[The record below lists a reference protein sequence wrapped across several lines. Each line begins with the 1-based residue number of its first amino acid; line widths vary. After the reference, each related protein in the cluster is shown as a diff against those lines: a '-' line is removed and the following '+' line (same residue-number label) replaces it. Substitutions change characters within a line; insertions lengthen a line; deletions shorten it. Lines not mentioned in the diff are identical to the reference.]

1 MKTSTFKVK
10 GMHCASCVLTIE
22 RAIKR
27 IKGVEKAS
35 VNLPAEKATI
45 TYDPVAAAPDDFIRA
60 VKDVGYE
67 LILPKEI
74 EAPEEQKGAATITMK
89 ILGMDSPH
97 CASIVERAVKT
108 LPGVIKADL
117 DFSNQRA
124 VFAIDAAKVSVSK
137 VEKVITDAGY
147 KPIREDSGALL
158 AAKIEEEKNKSE
170 RETKRKIIVGLFLSA
185 AIVLGSYFASI
196 PFLSKPIVL
205 LLLAAPVQFWVGAQF
220 YSGLRLVWKYRTADM
235 NTLVAVGT
243 LAAFGFSLVA
253 TLAPE
258 IFTSRG
264 LEAGLYYDVAAVII
278 TFILLGKYLE
288 TRARGRASQAI
299 KKLMGL
305 SPKTA
310 RKIVNG
316 EDIEVALEQVQAG
329 DILRVRPGD
338 KIPVDGVILE
348 GHSSIDESM
357 VTGESMPVSKNSG
370 DEVIG
375 ATVNKYGS
383 FTMRATKVG
392 KDTVLSQI
400 VKMVEDAQGSKAPI
414 QKLADIIAAYFVP
427 AVFAVA
433 AATFI
438 VWMVYGPK
446 PALAFAL
453 TNFVA
458 VLIIACPCALGL
470 ATPIGMMVGIGKGA
484 ELGVLIKDSEAL
496 ELAHKIKAVVLD
508 KTGTLT
514 VGKPSVTDIVDDNPR
529 EILRLA
535 ASAESGSEHPLGRA
549 IVERAKAEQI
559 ELANFS
565 DFEAAS
571 GAGIRAAVDGRK
583 ILIGTR
589 KLMHGENIQHEAW
602 EEKIRQLEEEGKTTV
617 LVSLDGRVRGII
629 AIADTLKPEAKEA
642 VASLKK
648 LGLEVIMITGD
659 NERTARAIA
668 KEVGIDRVMAEVK
681 PEHKA
686 EEVKKLQATGVR
698 VAMVG
703 DGINDAPALTAAD
716 VGIAMGAGTDIA
728 MEAADVTLMRS
739 NLLSI
744 VDAIALS
751 KATIRNVKQNLFWA
765 FFYNVAL
772 IPVAAGVLYPF
783 FKILLNPI
791 LAAAAMAL
799 SSLTV
804 VGNALRLR
812 RFIPLEI
819 KKVLDK

>member
-1 MKTSTFKVK
+1 MKTSTFKVQ

-22 RAIKR
+22 RALKR
-27 IKGVEKAS
+27 IKGVEKAT
-35 VNLPAEKATI
+35 VNLPAEKATV
-45 TYDPVAAAPDDFIRA
+45 TYDPVAVTPETFVRA

-67 LILPKEI
+67 LILSKETVG
-74 EAPEEQKGAATITMK
+74 EDGQKGAATVTMK
-89 ILGMDSPH
+89 ILGMESPH
-97 CASIVERAVKT
+97 CAAVVERAVKT

-124 VFAIDAAKVSVSK
+124 VLAIDTAKTSISE
-137 VEKVITDAGY
+137 VEQAISDAGY
-147 KPIREDSGALL
+147 KPIREAKGEEL
-158 AAKIEEEKNKSE
+158 AAKIEEEKKASE
-170 RETKRKIIVGLFLSA
+170 RLIKRKIIVGILLSA
-185 AIVLGSYFASI
+185 AVVVGSYFPAV
-196 PFLSKPIVL
+196 PFLRNPVVL
-205 LLLAAPVQFWVGAQF
+205 LLLSIPVQFWVGAQF

-253 TLAPE
+253 TVAPE
-258 IFTSRG
+258 IFISRG
-264 LEAGLYYDVAAVII
+264 LAAGLYYDVSSVII

-288 TRARGRASQAI
+288 ARARGRASQAI

-310 RKIVNG
+310 RKVVDG
-316 EDIEVALEQVQAG
+316 EDIEVALEQVQVG
-329 DILRVRPGD
+329 DILRVVPGD
-338 KIPVDGVILE
+338 KIPVDGVLLE
-348 GHSSIDESM
+348 GYSSIDESM
-357 VTGESMPVSKNSG
+357 VTGESMPVGKISG

-375 ATVNKYGS
+375 ATVNKYGT

-427 AVFAVA
+427 AVFVVA
-433 AATFI
+433 IVTFSL
-438 VWMVYGPK
+438 WMVYGPA

-496 ELAHKIKAVVLD
+496 ELAHKIKAIILD

-514 VGKPSVTDIVDDNPR
+514 MGKPSVTDIVDDNFK

-535 ASAESGSEHPLGRA
+535 ASAEQGSEHPLARA

-565 DFEAAS
+565 DFEAIS
-571 GAGIRAAVDGRK
+571 GAGIRAVVDGRK

-589 KLMHGENIQHEAW
+589 KLMHGENISHEAW

-617 LVSLDGRVRGII
+617 LISENGRVRGII

-642 VASLKK
+642 MSSLRK

-668 KEVGIDRVMAEVK
+668 REVGIEQVMAEVK

-686 EEVKKLQATGVR
+686 EEVKKLQAEGKR

-772 IPVAAGVLYPF
+772 IPVAAGVLYPLF
-783 FKILLNPI
+783 NVLLNPM
-791 LAAAAMAL
+791 LAAAAMAA

-812 RFIPLEI
+812 RF
-819 KKVLDK
+819 KAR

>member
-1 MKTSTFKVK
+1 MANIKTSTFKIR

-22 RAIKR
+22 RALAR
-27 IKGVEKAS
+27 IKGVQKAA
-35 VNLPAEKATI
+35 VNLAAEKANI
-45 TYDPVAAAPDDFIRA
+45 TYDPVQATPDDFVRA

-67 LILPKEI
+67 LILSADILSP
-74 EAPEEQKGAATITMK
+74 EAKSGAATITMK
-89 ILGMDSPH
+89 VVGMDSPH
-97 CASIVERAVKT
+97 CAGVVERAVKT
-108 LPGVIKADL
+108 LPGVVKAEL
-117 DFSNQRA
+117 DFSNERGS
-124 VFAIDAAKVSVSK
+124 FTIDTAKTTVAAL
-137 VEKVITDAGY
+137 EKVISDAGY
-147 KPIREDSGALL
+147 KPIKDEARVEQVL
-158 AAKIEEEKNKSE
+158 AAEEEKKKSE
-170 RETKRKIIVGLFLSA
+170 YALRRKIGVGLLLSA
-185 AIVLGSYFASI
+185 AIAAGSYFPSI
-196 PFLSKPIVL
+196 PFLSKPVAL
-205 LLLAAPVQFWVGAQF
+205 LLLALPVQFWVGAQF

-235 NTLVAVGT
+235 NTLVSVGT
-243 LAAFGFSLVA
+243 LSAFGFSAVA
-253 TLAPE
+253 TVAPE

-264 LEAGLYYDVAAVII
+264 LEAGLYYDVSAVII

-288 TRARGRASQAI
+288 ARARGRASQAI

-310 RKIVNG
+310 RLVKNG
-316 EDIEVALEQVQAG
+316 EDMVVALDEVQVG
-329 DILRVRPGD
+329 DVLRVVPGE
-338 KIPVDGVILE
+338 KVPVDGVILE

-357 VTGESMPVSKNSG
+357 VTGESMPVGKNSG

-375 ATVNKYGS
+375 ATVNKFGS

-427 AVFAVA
+427 AVFAIA
-433 AATFI
+433 AVTFV
-438 VWMVYGPK
+438 VWMVYGPQ

-484 ELGVLIKDSEAL
+484 EIGVLIKDSEAL
-496 ELAHKIKAVVLD
+496 ELAHKVKAIVLD

-514 VGKPSVTDIVDDNPR
+514 IGKPSVTDIVDGDIK

-535 ASAESGSEHPLGRA
+535 GSVETGSEHPLGRA
-549 IVERAKAEQI
+549 IVERAKSENLQ
-559 ELANFS
+559 LSNFES
-565 DFEAAS
+565 FEAIA
-571 GAGIRAAVDGRK
+571 GAGIKAVVDGK
-583 ILIGTR
+583 SILVGTR
-589 KLMHGENIQHEAW
+589 KLMHESGVEHEGW
-602 EEKIRQLEEEGKTTV
+602 EEKMRRLEEEGKTV
-617 LVSLDGRVRGII
+617 VMAAVDGRVAGLI
-629 AIADTLKPEAKEA
+629 AIADTVKPEAKEA
-642 VASLKK
+642 VAALKK
-648 LGLEVIMITGD
+648 LGLQVIMITGD
-659 NERTARAIA
+659 NERTAKAIA
-668 KEVGIDRVMAEVK
+668 KEVGIERVMAEVR

-686 EEVKKLQATGVR
+686 EEVKKLQATGLR

-716 VGIAMGAGTDIA
+716 VGIAMGAGTDVA

-739 NLLSI
+739 DLRAI
-744 VDAIALS
+744 VGAIALS

-772 IPVAAGVLYPF
+772 IPVAAGVLYPLS
-783 FKILLNPI
+783 KTLLNPM

-812 RFIPLEI
+812 RF
-819 KKVLDK
+819 KG